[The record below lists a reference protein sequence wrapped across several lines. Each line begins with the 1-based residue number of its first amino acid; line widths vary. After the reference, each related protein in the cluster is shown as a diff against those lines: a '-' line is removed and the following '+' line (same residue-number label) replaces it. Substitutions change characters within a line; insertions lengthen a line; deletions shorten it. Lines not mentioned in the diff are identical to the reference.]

1 MPTIVP
7 LFRLDLDGSV
17 WIDADAGAD
26 GLVRLDEDGALFV
39 REPAFEAVRLDVDG
53 ALYLTF
59 DYSAH
64 LYGDPDGE
72 GRVVHRHG
80 AQGLC
85 QHKKGAQQH
94 IDYTLRGEE
103 RIVCLLCDETY
114 VEQTLGAEER
124 MLHSTGVD
132 SEVELEP
139 FLTDD

>member
-1 MPTIVP
+1 MPTIAP

-26 GLVRLDEDGALFV
+26 GLVRLDDDGALYV
-39 REPAFEAVRLDVDG
+39 WEPAFEAVRLDVDG
-53 ALYLTF
+53 ALFLTF

-72 GRVVHRHG
+72 GRVVHRYG
-80 AQGLC
+80 AQTIC
-85 QHKKGAQQH
+85 QHKKGAEER
-94 IDYTLRGEE
+94 IAYKLRGEQE
-103 RIVCLLCDETY
+103 IVCLLCDEAY
-114 VEQTLGAEER
+114 VEQTIMADER